1 MFKRSLSYGA
11 RSRVIK
17 GIKDGTSN
25 TLREERIELPAPAG
39 AFARDFTLTLRG
51 KWRLGNAAK
60 LVDVKA
66 VKKGSFQAPT
76 DLVERKK

>member
-25 TLREERIELPAPAG
+25 TLREERIDLPGPAG

-51 KWRLGNAAK
+51 KWRLGNATE
-60 LVDVKA
+60 LVDVSA
-66 VKKGSFQAPT
+66 VKKGSFLAPIN
-76 DLVERKK
+76 LVERKK